1 MAVYFSQAQ
10 KQFPPMA
17 WLTFKKQ
24 SMVNYNEENQDD
36 FILIITETVYNRS
49 QFTHNFKISW

>member
-10 KQFPPMA
+10 RQFPPMP

-24 SMVNYNEENQDD
+24 SMVNYNEENKDD
-36 FILIITETVYNRS
+36 FILIITQTVYN
-49 QFTHNFKISW
+49 IS